1 MQLLFT
7 PSYSVGV
14 IRDLVDDIREDD
26 FDVDKGGQVEIIGWL
41 YQYYNIELHDKV
53 VNINGGPIKTND
65 IPAATQLFTTDWGCL
80 VHGWQFTQAA
90 YTLNIFLTRPLRKL

>member
-1 MQLLFT
+1 MFT

-41 YQYYNIELHDKV
+41 YQYYN
-53 VNINGGPIKTND
+53 
-65 IPAATQLFTTDWGCL
+65 
-80 VHGWQFTQAA
+80 
-90 YTLNIFLTRPLRKL
+90 